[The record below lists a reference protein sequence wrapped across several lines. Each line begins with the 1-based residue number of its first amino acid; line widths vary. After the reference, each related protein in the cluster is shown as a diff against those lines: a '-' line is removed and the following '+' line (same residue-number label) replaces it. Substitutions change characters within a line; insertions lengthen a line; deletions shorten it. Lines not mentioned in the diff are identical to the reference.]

1 MKNDMRTALT
11 KRMFR
16 EGLLSLIEKKPFSRI
31 TVTDLCSVSGVN
43 RATFYN
49 HYESVPM
56 VLREIVWEYAEKIEQ
71 IYRSEIQASHT
82 AEKACVSCLTY
93 LHGKKQEISIL
104 FSKNTES
111 YISGFGHEVV
121 NDFIR
126 RNRYELKKRI
136 RGSDDEV
143 YLCLMTT
150 ASGAY
155 GLILTWLINDMKQT
169 PEEITSILRRL
180 FSIQSFYA

>member
-1 MKNDMRTALT
+1 MKADMRTALT
-11 KRMFR
+11 KRLFR

-31 TVTDLCSVSGVN
+31 SVTDLCRASGVN

-71 IYRSEIQASHT
+71 IYRAEIQAGHT
-82 AEKACVSCLTY
+82 AEKACESCLTY
-93 LHGKKQEISIL
+93 LHENRSEICIL

-111 YISGFGHEVV
+111 YISGFGMEVV

-126 RNRYELKKRI
+126 RNRHELKKNP
-136 RGSDDEV
+136 G
-143 YLCLMTT
+143 
-150 ASGAY
+150 
-155 GLILTWLINDMKQT
+155 Q
-169 PEEITSILRRL
+169 
-180 FSIQSFYA
+180 